1 MAVSWLLVVM
11 AAAVFASMVVLVV
24 ACLHCRNKGPLVH
37 IRQANASEE
46 STEFRVIH
54 PSQPTIDRNSI
65 HPSSNLLS
73 PFSDPGTQRRHR
85 SFTPTET
92 ESNPSYENPADGPGY
107 INSESDAE
115 DPGYIIVLPEGE
127 TNQSRASTPSSDVL
141 HDYENV
147 PEKKDA
153 ARASQSPTLQ
163 SADGEEDD
171 REYLNVD
178 PRHFQRSTPESSAP
192 SDSDDDDDEGNYV
205 NVHEGTQTD

>member
-1 MAVSWLLVVM
+1 MTTCDAIVT
-11 AAAVFASMVVLVV
+11 SMG
-24 ACLHCRNKGPLVH
+24 C
-37 IRQANASEE
+37 
-46 STEFRVIH
+46 
-54 PSQPTIDRNSI
+54 
-65 HPSSNLLS
+65 
-73 PFSDPGTQRRHR
+73 HR
-85 SFTPTET
+85 
-92 ESNPSYENPADGPGY
+92 PGY
-107 INSESDAE
+107 VNSESDAE

-153 ARASQSPTLQ
+153 APASHSPTLQ

-178 PRHFQRSTPESSAP
+178 PLHFQRSTPESSAQ
-192 SDSDDDDDEGNYV
+192 SDSDDDEDDDDDDEGNYV